1 MALLPHQS
9 KIECFV
15 LDANTI
21 NTRRMMTPKDMAQSL
36 VNEFDGVGLQM
47 RNEAIACALI
57 CVNRILGVIDYETH
71 LKTWLYYKEVK
82 QEIELL

>member
-1 MALLPHQS
+1 
-9 KIECFV
+9 
-15 LDANTI
+15 
-21 NTRRMMTPKDMAQSL
+21 MTAQEKAKEL
-36 VNEFDGVGLQM
+36 VNKFDGVGLQM

-57 CVNRILGVIDYETH
+57 CVDRILGVIDYETH